1 MHTPGTAHP
10 RRWWILGALCLS
22 LLVLVID
29 NTILN
34 LAIPSLMRELGA
46 SPQDIQWIIS
56 AYTLAFAGLLLTA
69 GGLSDRYGRRRM
81 LTAGLTVFALASLLA
96 TYAGTPE
103 ILIAGRALM
112 GVGAA
117 LVMPAT
123 MSILIT
129 VFDETERR
137 KAIAAW
143 STVSLA
149 GVLAGPSLGGFL
161 LDHFWW
167 GSVFLINVPL
177 AVVAIAAAML
187 LMPES
192 TGGAGR
198 SDVVGA
204 LLCTTGMAAV
214 VYAVI
219 AAPEHGWDSR
229 VTTGV
234 LAFGLVVMAGF
245 VAWELRTATPMLPL
259 RIFRDRTFTGG
270 TLAVMLLAF
279 AAAGMMLTLTQYIQL
294 VAGYGV
300 LQAGMALLPFAAS
313 SAAFNLAGATL
324 GRRFSNRTMVT
335 TGMLITA
342 AGFLL
347 LATLTQADGYP
358 LPALAL
364 TILGMGAGLATPA
377 AVTALMG
384 AIPPEDAGA
393 GSAMNSTVS
402 QAGSALTVGYQSRLP
417 GGLPA
422 AAQESLAGALAT
434 GQQAIMGLARQAF
447 AGSMSFVMLVG
458 AVLAAGAAVVAFT
471 CSAPAAPHRPKPP
484 PTPPPCALPRTGEHQ
499 RTTNSRRCRRRH
511 PSGAQGER
519 ARRSAAALV
528 KPYVPDV
535 QIKEG

>member
-10 RRWWILGALCLS
+10 RRWWILAALCLS

-69 GGLSDRYGRRRM
+69 SGLSDRYGRRRR

-129 VFDETERR
+129 VFDESERR

-149 GVLAGPSLGGFL
+149 GLLAGPSLGGFL

-167 GSVFLINVPL
+167 GSVFLINAPV
-177 AVVAIAAAML
+177 AAIAIAAAML

-192 TGGAGR
+192 TGRAGR
-198 SDVVGA
+198 SDAVGA
-204 LLCTTGMAAV
+204 LLCTTGMVAV

-219 AAPEHGWDSR
+219 AAPEHGWDSPL
-229 VTTGV
+229 TTGV
-234 LAFGLVVMAGF
+234 LAFGLVVMAVF
-245 VAWELRTATPMLPL
+245 AVWELRTPTAMLPL
-259 RIFRDRTFTGG
+259 RVFRDRTFTGG

-279 AAAGMMLTLTQYIQL
+279 AAAGMMLALTQYVQL

-313 SAAFNLAGATL
+313 SAVFNLAGATL
-324 GRRFSNRTMVT
+324 GRRFTNRTMVT
-335 TGMLITA
+335 TGMLVTT

-347 LATLTQADGYP
+347 LATLTPNGGYP
-358 LPALAL
+358 LLAAAL
-364 TILGMGAGLATPA
+364 TVLGMGAGLATPA

-384 AIPPEDAGA
+384 AIPPEEAGA
-393 GSAMNSTVS
+393 GSAMNSTIS
-402 QAGSALTVGYQSRLP
+402 QAGSALGIAVLGSALTAGYRSQLP
-417 GGLPA
+417 GGLPTGV
-422 AAQESLAGALAT
+422 QESLAGALAS
-434 GQQAIMGLARQAF
+434 GQQAIMGVARQAF
-447 AGSMSFVMLVG
+447 TGSMSSVMLAG
-458 AVLAAGAAVVAFT
+458 AVLTAAAAVVAFT
-471 CSAPAAPHRPKPP
+471 LLRTRRTTPDVAATAETATAPVTVPVTVRAADDRRAPAA
-484 PTPPPCALPRTGEHQ
+484 
-499 RTTNSRRCRRRH
+499 
-511 PSGAQGER
+511 
-519 ARRSAAALV
+519 
-528 KPYVPDV
+528 D
-535 QIKEG
+535 

>member
-10 RRWWILGALCLS
+10 RRWWILAALCLS

-56 AYTLAFAGLLLTA
+56 AYTLTFAGLLLTA

-81 LTAGLTVFALASLLA
+81 LTAGLAVFALASLLA
-96 TYAGTPE
+96 AYAGTPG

-167 GSVFLINVPL
+167 GSVFLINVP
-177 AVVAIAAAML
+177 AAAVAIAAALL

-192 TGGAGR
+192 TGGARRG
-198 SDVVGA
+198 DVVGA
-204 LLCTTGMAAV
+204 LLCTTGMVAV

-219 AAPEHGWDSR
+219 SAPEHGWDSP

-245 VAWELRTATPMLPL
+245 VAWELRTPTPMLPL
-259 RIFRDRTFTGG
+259 RIFGDRTFTGG

-279 AAAGMMLTLTQYIQL
+279 AAAGMMLALTQYIQL

-313 SAAFNLAGATL
+313 SAVFNLAGATL

-335 TGMLITA
+335 TGMLVTA
-342 AGFLL
+342 AGFAL
-347 LATLTQADGYP
+347 LATLTPAGGYP
-358 LPALAL
+358 LLALAL

-377 AVTALMG
+377 AVTALIS
-384 AIPPEDAGA
+384 AIPPKDAGA
-393 GSAMNSTVS
+393 GSAMNSTIS
-402 QAGSALTVGYQSRLP
+402 QAGSALGIAVLGSALTAGYRSRLP

-422 AAQESLAGALAT
+422 AVQDSLSGALAT
-434 GQQAIMGLARQAF
+434 GEQTIAHAARQAF
-447 AGSMSFVMLVG
+447 TASMSFVMLVG

-471 CSAPAAPHRPKPP
+471 
-484 PTPPPCALPRTGEHQ
+484 LL
-499 RTTNSRRCRRRH
+499 
-511 PSGAQGER
+511 R
-519 ARRSAAALV
+519 ARRSTPAETATTEPATVGAANDRRTSAA
-528 KPYVPDV
+528 
-535 QIKEG
+535 G